1 MVRLS
6 LHQLRIALRTGL
18 PVVIGRGLAMLLLL
32 LTAPFA
38 AILWLRGARIR
49 RTPRLGRHGALV
61 MEQTLVNRAGAPVP
75 FFHAIPR
82 LANLAKGDLSWV
94 GPAASQVGPGELR
107 TEKGRV
113 VASVPPGIFST
124 WKLRQ
129 RTNVAYGTQSD
140 IDAEYVRTRS
150 LRANCGIL
158 FRSLLAS
165 LYGGEAT
172 GELSRHTDILGLSLD
187 NLTMDQAIEAILS
200 PSIDGGLRQISFI
213 NVDCV
218 NLSHRNSAYRDA
230 LVNSHLRLADGIG
243 LRIAGRILH
252 SEIRQNVNGTDLFP
266 LLLARLAATGQSLFL
281 LGGRPGVADGVAAW
295 AQANYPGARIAG
307 TAHGYFSPAEEDEL
321 IERINQS
328 GAGIVLVAFGA
339 PRQELW
345 IERNAGRLRAHAA
358 LGVGGLFDFYAG
370 RIPRAPQWLR
380 ELGLEWT
387 YRLYQ
392 EPGRMWRR
400 YLLGNVVFLSKV
412 VAERA
417 KRQLRTRQIQE
428 QVNS

>member
-1 MVRLS
+1 M
-6 LHQLRIALRTGL
+6 HQFRIALQAAL
-18 PVVIGRGLAMLLLL
+18 PAAIGRTLAALLLV
-32 LTAPFA
+32 LTAPVA
-38 AILWLRGARIR
+38 TLLWLRGARVR

-61 MEQTLVNRAGAPVP
+61 MEQTLVNRAGAPVAV
-75 FFHAIPR
+75 FHALPR
-82 LANLAKGDLSWV
+82 LVNLAKGDLTWV
-94 GPAASQVGPGELR
+94 GPAAREVGPSELR
-107 TEKGRV
+107 TEKCRV
-113 VASVPPGIFST
+113 VASVPPGLFST
-124 WKLRQ
+124 WELRQ
-129 RTNVAYGTQSD
+129 RTNVAYGTQND

-150 LRANCGIL
+150 LRANSGIL
-158 FRSLLAS
+158 LRSVLAS
-165 LYGGEAT
+165 LYGGET
-172 GELSRHTDILGLSLD
+172 RGELTDRADILGLPLD
-187 NLTMDQAIEAILS
+187 NLSMDQAIDAILT
-200 PSIDGGLRQISFI
+200 PAARLRQVSFI

-218 NLSHRNSAYRDA
+218 NLSHRDPAYRNA

-243 LRIAGRILH
+243 LRIAGRILR

-266 LLLARLAATGQSLFL
+266 LLLARLAASGQSIFL
-281 LGGRPGVADGVAAW
+281 LGGRPGVAADVAVW

-307 TAHGYFSPAEEDEL
+307 TAHGYFAPHEEGAL

-328 GAGIVLVAFGA
+328 GAAILLVAFGA
-339 PRQELW
+339 PRQEKW
-345 IERNAGRLRAHAA
+345 IERNAGRLRVHAA

-387 YRLYQ
+387 FRLYQ

-400 YLLGNVVFLSKV
+400 YLVGNVVFLSKV

-417 KRQLRTRQIQE
+417 KRQLGIGQIQE

>member
-1 MVRLS
+1 MRLS
-6 LHQLRIALRTGL
+6 IHQFRIAMQAAL
-18 PVVIGRGLAMLLLL
+18 PVAIGRGLAALLLVL
-32 LTAPFA
+32 VAPVTAS
-38 AILWLRGARIR
+38 LWLRGARVR
-49 RTPRLGRHGALV
+49 RTPRLGRHGVLV
-61 MEQTLVNRAGAPVP
+61 MEQTLVNRAGSGVP
-75 FFHAIPR
+75 LFHALPR
-82 LANLAKGDLSWV
+82 LVNLVKGDLSWV
-94 GPAASQVGPGELR
+94 GPAAREVGTGELR

-124 WKLRQ
+124 WKLRK

-158 FRSLLAS
+158 IRSLLAS
-165 LYGGEAT
+165 LYGGET
-172 GELSRHTDILGLSLD
+172 RGELTDRADILGLPLD
-187 NLTMDQAIEAILS
+187 NLSMDRAIDVIVTPAAR
-200 PSIDGGLRQISFI
+200 LRQVSFV

-218 NLSHRNSAYRDA
+218 NLSHRDAAYRNA
-230 LVNSHLRLADGIG
+230 LVNSDLRLADGIG
-243 LRIAGRILH
+243 LRIAGRILR

-266 LLLARLAATGQSLFL
+266 RLLARIAGSGQSVFL
-281 LGGRPGVADGVAAW
+281 LGGRPGVADDVAAW
-295 AQANYPGARIAG
+295 ARANYPGARIAG
-307 TAHGYFSPAEEDEL
+307 TAHGYFAPHEESGL

-328 GAGIVLVAFGA
+328 GAGILLVAFGA
-339 PRQELW
+339 PRQEKW

-387 YRLYQ
+387 FRLYQ

-400 YLLGNVVFLSKV
+400 YLVGNVVFLSKV
-412 VAERA
+412 MTERA
-417 KRQLRTRQIQE
+417 KRQLGIAQMQE

>member
-1 MVRLS
+1 MRLS
-6 LHQLRIALRTGL
+6 IHQFRIVIQATV
-18 PVVIGRGLAMLLLL
+18 PVAIGRGLAALLLF
-32 LTAPFA
+32 LTAPVA
-38 AILWLRGARIR
+38 AFLWLRGARVR
-49 RTPRLGRHGALV
+49 RTPRMGRHGALV
-61 MEQTLVNRAGAPVP
+61 MEQTLVNRTGTPVAL
-75 FFHAIPR
+75 FHAIPR
-82 LANLAKGDLSWV
+82 LVNLANGDLRWV
-94 GPAASQVGPGELR
+94 GPAAREVGPCDLR

-129 RTNVAYGTQSD
+129 RTNVAYGTQKD

-150 LRANCGIL
+150 LRSNCGIL
-158 FRSLLAS
+158 LRSLLAS
-165 LYGGEAT
+165 LYGGGTRGALKERA
-172 GELSRHTDILGLSLD
+172 DILGLPLD
-187 NLTMDQAIEAILS
+187 NLSIDQAIDAIFT
-200 PSIDGGLRQISFI
+200 PAAHGRLRQVSFV

-218 NLSHRNSAYRDA
+218 NLSYRDTAYRNA
-230 LVNSHLRLADGIG
+230 LVNSDLRLADGIG
-243 LRIAGRILH
+243 LRIAGRILR
-252 SEIRQNVNGTDLFP
+252 SEIRQNLNGTDLFP
-266 LLLARLAATGQSLFL
+266 LLLARIVGSGQSLFL
-281 LGGRPGVADGVAAW
+281 LGGRPGVADDVATW

-307 TAHGYFSPAEEDEL
+307 TAHGYFAPDEESAL

-328 GAGIVLVAFGA
+328 GASILLVAFGA
-339 PRQELW
+339 PRQEKW
-345 IERNAGRLRAHAA
+345 IERNAGRLLAHAA

-400 YLLGNVVFLSKV
+400 YLVGNVLFLFRV
-412 VAERA
+412 MTERA
-417 KRQLRTRQIQE
+417 KRQLGIGQIQE